1 VPGPSGDVDG
11 SVDESSDGGTGVST
25 GTDQRGGSRAAV
37 SCPVCEE
44 PLGSGAIDLADA
56 LHASETRFRAAFTDA
71 GIGMALVDA
80 QDRIIEAN
88 PALAEMLGRSVPELM
103 RLHIHELLDVEE
115 DARRAYL
122 ELLSGRRDRI
132 RLEKRLKHR
141 QGHTVWTNVTIS
153 LIRYSDG
160 RPRYTLAMVEDV
172 SEARRL
178 GDRLHYQAMHDPL
191 TRLPNRSLFFD
202 RLAGAFA
209 EADQRI
215 GLCYL
220 DLDGFA
226 AVNDTL
232 GHHVGDE
239 LLVAVAERLTKR
251 FSGRGHLVARMGG
264 DEFAVLVPRSA
275 GADEL
280 TALAAEVVEVLGAPY
295 DLGGQRVVAT
305 ASVGVVERPVPGTT
319 PTDLVKDAD
328 ATLSWA
334 KSDGRARWALYD
346 PERIAHQMTRQVLA
360 TTMRPA
366 LERGEFVV
374 EYQPLVDLQDD
385 GTGSAAVLRGVE
397 ALVRWEHPQFGKLSP
412 DRFIGIAEETG
423 AIVPLGRWVLETAC
437 AQARKWLEAFP
448 EAQLFMSV
456 NMAARQF
463 WDSDVVADVAE
474 VLGES
479 RLPARLLQLELT
491 ESAVMGPAGRP
502 LEALHALAAMGVRI
516 AIDDFGTGYS
526 NLAYLSR
533 LPVHVLKLDGGFL
546 EGFREGTQPALSG
559 ERVTAG
565 AGARREAAD
574 EQIVSALVRLAHALG
589 LTVTAEG
596 VESALQ
602 ADLLRSTGCDSAQGW
617 HFGRAV
623 GAEAITEL
631 LAR

>member
-1 VPGPSGDVDG
+1 MLDGRVVPGPSGGGKEGGGIAGGGNGADG
-11 SVDESSDGGTGVST
+11 NGTE
-25 GTDQRGGSRAAV
+25 AEAV
-37 SCPVCEE
+37 
-44 PLGSGAIDLADA
+44 DLAQA

-71 GIGMALVDA
+71 GIGMALVDP

-88 PALAEMLGRSVPELM
+88 PALAEMLGHSVPDLI

-115 DARRAYL
+115 EARRVYL
-122 ELLSGRRDRI
+122 ELLRGDRDRI

-141 QGHTVWTNVTIS
+141 GGHAVWTNVTIS
-153 LIRYSDG
+153 LIRDAAG
-160 RPRYTLAMVEDV
+160 RPQYTLAMVEDV

-178 GDRLHYQAMHDPL
+178 GDRLHYQAVHDPL
-191 TRLPNRSLFFD
+191 TMLPNRSLFFD

-226 AVNDTL
+226 AINDTL
-232 GHHVGDE
+232 GHHVGDD
-239 LLVAVAERLTKR
+239 LLVAVAERLEQR
-251 FSGRGHLVARMGG
+251 FVPRGHLVARMGG

-275 GADEL
+275 GPEEL
-280 TALAAEVVEVLGAPY
+280 TALAAEVVALLSAPY
-295 DLGGQRVVAT
+295 DLAGQRVVAT

-319 PTDLVKDAD
+319 PTDLVRDAD

-346 PERIAHQMTRQVLA
+346 PERIASQTTRQLLA
-360 TTMRPA
+360 TTMLPA

-374 EYQPLVDLQDD
+374 EYQPLVSLQ
-385 GTGSAAVLRGVE
+385 GAPEAAALCGVE
-397 ALVRWEHPQFGKLSP
+397 ALVRWQHPEFGKLSP

-437 AQARKWLEAFP
+437 AEGRAWLERFP
-448 EAQLFMSV
+448 ESELFVSV
-456 NMAARQF
+456 NLAARQF

-474 VLGES
+474 ILGS
-479 RLPARLLQLELT
+479 TRFPARLLQLELT

-533 LPVHVLKLDGGFL
+533 LPVHVLKLDGSFL
-546 EGFREGTQPALSG
+546 EGFQEGAIEATAAVAGPA
-559 ERVTAG
+559 RY
-565 AGARREAAD
+565 ARRQAAD
-574 EQIVSALVRLAHALG
+574 EQIVLALVQLAHALG

-596 VESALQ
+596 VESVLQ
-602 ADLLRSTGCDSAQGW
+602 ADRLRAAGCDTAQGW
-617 HFGRAV
+617 HFGRAMPP
-623 GAEAITEL
+623 EAILALLTE
-631 LAR
+631 RRSG

>member
-1 VPGPSGDVDG
+1 ML
-11 SVDESSDGGTGVST
+11 
-25 GTDQRGGSRAAV
+25 
-37 SCPVCEE
+37 SCPSCEE
-44 PLGSGAIDLADA
+44 PLHSLTARLAEDLR
-56 LHASETRFRAAFTDA
+56 ASETRFRAAFTDA
-71 GIGMALVDA
+71 GIGMALVDPE
-80 QDRIIEAN
+80 DFIIEAN
-88 PALAEMLGRSVPELM
+88 PALAEMLGRTVPELM

-115 DARRAYL
+115 HPRRVYL
-122 ELLSGRRDRI
+122 ELLRGDRDRI

-141 QGHTVWTNVTIS
+141 RGHAVWTNVTMS
-153 LIRYSDG
+153 LIRDGDG
-160 RPRYTLAMVEDV
+160 RPQYTLAMVEDI

-202 RLAGAFA
+202 RLASAFT
-209 EADQRI
+209 EADQRV

-239 LLVAVAERLTKR
+239 LLVAVARRLEQR
-251 FSGRGHLVARMGG
+251 FAARGHLVARMGG

-275 GADEL
+275 GAEEL
-280 TALAAEVVEVLGAPY
+280 TALAAELVEILSAPY
-295 DLGGQRVVAT
+295 DLAGQRVVAT
-305 ASVGVVERPVPGTT
+305 ASVGVVERPVPGTS
-319 PTDLVKDAD
+319 PADLVKDAD

-366 LERGEFVV
+366 LERGEFIV
-374 EYQPLVDLQDD
+374 EYQPLVDLRTGPEGPGGPD
-385 GTGSAAVLRGVE
+385 GMGALRGVE
-397 ALVRWEHPQFGKLSP
+397 ALVRWQHPRFGKLAP

-437 AQARKWLEAFP
+437 TQARAWLDRFP
-448 EAQLFMSV
+448 QQQVFVSV
-456 NMAARQF
+456 NLAARQF

-474 VLGES
+474 VLGET

-491 ESAVMGPAGRP
+491 ESAVMGPSGRP

-533 LPVHVLKLDGGFL
+533 LPVHVLKLDGSFL
-546 EGFREGTQPALSG
+546 EGFQEVSAATAPPGPAPAFGPGPGTGAGPGAGSG
-559 ERVTAG
+559 PGSGPGPGTG

-596 VESALQ
+596 VESASQ
-602 ADLLRSTGCDSAQGW
+602 AVRLRATDCDTAQGW
-617 HFGRAV
+617 HFGRAM
-623 GAEAITEL
+623 APEAITRL
-631 LAR
+631 LSGG

>member
-1 VPGPSGDVDG
+1 M
-11 SVDESSDGGTGVST
+11 
-25 GTDQRGGSRAAV
+25 
-37 SCPVCEE
+37 
-44 PLGSGAIDLADA
+44 DLVEA

-80 QDRIIEAN
+80 EDRIIEAN
-88 PALAEMLGRSVPELM
+88 PALAEMLGHSVPDLI
-103 RLHIHELLDVEE
+103 RRHIHDLLEVEE
-115 DARRAYL
+115 EARRVYL
-122 ELLSGRRDRI
+122 ELLRGERDRI

-141 QGHTVWTNVTIS
+141 GGHAVWTNVTIS
-153 LIRYSDG
+153 LIRDADG
-160 RPRYTLAMVEDV
+160 RPQYTLAMVEDV

-178 GDRLHYQAMHDPL
+178 GDRLHYQAVHDPL
-191 TRLPNRSLFFD
+191 TMLPNRSLFFD

-226 AVNDTL
+226 AINDTL
-232 GHHVGDE
+232 GHHVGDD
-239 LLVAVAERLTKR
+239 LLVAVAERLEQR
-251 FSGRGHLVARMGG
+251 FAARGHLVARMGG

-275 GADEL
+275 GPEEL
-280 TALAAEVVEVLGAPY
+280 TALAEEVVSLLSAPY
-295 DLGGQRVVAT
+295 DLAGQRVVAT

-319 PTDLVKDAD
+319 PTDLVRDAD

-334 KSDGRARWALYD
+334 KSDGRARWAFYD
-346 PERIAHQMTRQVLA
+346 PDRIANQTTRQLLA
-360 TTMRPA
+360 TTMLPA
-366 LERGEFVV
+366 LERGEFLV
-374 EYQPLVDLQDD
+374 EYQPLVSLQGEPGAD
-385 GTGSAAVLRGVE
+385 AALTGVE
-397 ALVRWEHPQFGKLSP
+397 ALVRWQHPEFGKLSP

-437 AQARKWLEAFP
+437 AEGRAWLDRFP
-448 EAQLFMSV
+448 GSELFVSV
-456 NMAARQF
+456 NLAARQF

-474 VLGES
+474 ILGS
-479 RLPARLLQLELT
+479 TRFPARLLQLELT

-533 LPVHVLKLDGGFL
+533 LPVHVLKLDGSFL
-546 EGFREGTQPALSG
+546 EGFQEGATEATAAVAGPA
-559 ERVTAG
+559 RY
-565 AGARREAAD
+565 ARRQAAD
-574 EQIVSALVRLAHALG
+574 EQIVLALVQLAHALG

-602 ADLLRSTGCDSAQGW
+602 ADRLRAAGCDTAQGW
-617 HFGRAV
+617 HFGRAM
-623 GAEAITEL
+623 APEAILAL
-631 LAR
+631 LTPDQ